1 MSKTNPSG
9 TTAHQ
14 KIHALARQIPKGRVS
29 TYGRLAAMAGCSARM
44 AGYAMAAASEGTGV
58 PWHRVINSQGR
69 ISIPGPEAQALQRQ
83 LLEREGIRFDEDG
96 RIDLKRYVWPD

>member
-1 MSKTNPSG
+1 MTMTSPAGSS
-9 TTAHQ
+9 ARQ
-14 KIHALARQIPKGRVS
+14 RIHALARQIPRGRVS

-44 AGYAMAAASEGTGV
+44 AGYAMAAASEGTRV

-83 LLEREGIRFDEDG
+83 LLERAGILFDEDD
-96 RIDLKRYVWPD
+96 RIDLKQYVWPD